1 MQKKLQRSK
10 NDRVIAG
17 ICGGI
22 GEFLNIDSTLVRII
36 WVFTFLLGGAG
47 LLAYL
52 IGLLIVPE
60 RDERSD
66 YIEVGSETSEG
77 SSTTT
82 DTGKW
87 LGVALIIFGVL
98 FLFKNVFGWI
108 NFIRFWPVALIVI
121 GVGIVV
127 KGFRSN

>member
-60 RDERSD
+60 RDEPSD
-66 YIEVGSETSEG
+66 YIEIGSETSE
-77 SSTTT
+77 
-82 DTGKW
+82 
-87 LGVALIIFGVL
+87 VHRPRLIQENGLELPLL
-98 FLFKNVFGWI
+98 FLVCFSCLRMFWI
-108 NFIRFWPVALIVI
+108 VNFIRFWRLRFVI
-121 GVGIVV
+121 SGYGQGV
-127 KGFRSN
+127 